1 MREVICTPEGPARLC
16 LPLAHQHTSTSV
28 TDTAR
33 RCLKPK
39 QQNYFSV
46 LPTNSSAAGTQDG
59 EAPGGGGHPS
69 APHASGPALPRG
81 LRGALGAPS
90 RPWGAPKGALRGQG
104 DAERPAPRPR
114 RPPSPARPRPGLTRC
129 GPAASRLSPM
139 ASPCGRQPGPPPGR
153 SRARTPPR
161 LSPARARRGS
171 PSSRGVRLG
180 PVGGEGGSR
189 CTARGAVVFRKRG
202 CTSTLK

>member
-1 MREVICTPEGPARLC
+1 MGK
-16 LPLAHQHTSTSV
+16 LP
-28 TDTAR
+28 
-33 RCLKPK
+33 
-39 QQNYFSV
+39 
-46 LPTNSSAAGTQDG
+46 
-59 EAPGGGGHPS
+59 GGGHPS

-90 RPWGAPKGALRGQG
+90 RPRGAPKGALRGALRGQG

-161 LSPARARRGS
+161 LASARHGPAEAPPAAGGLVWGRWEAREGLAAR
-171 PSSRGVRLG
+171 PAG
-180 PVGGEGGSR
+180 PWCSEREV
-189 CTARGAVVFRKRG
+189 AQA
-202 CTSTLK
+202 L